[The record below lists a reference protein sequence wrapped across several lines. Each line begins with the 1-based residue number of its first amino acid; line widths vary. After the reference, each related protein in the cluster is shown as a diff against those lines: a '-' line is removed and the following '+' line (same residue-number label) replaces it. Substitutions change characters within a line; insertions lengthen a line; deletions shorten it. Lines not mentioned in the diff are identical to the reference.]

1 MPTNRL
7 LVKEEIATY
16 AATLLDAAGAEGGQE
31 RVIAVRDQLN
41 QVLFAFRENGR
52 IRENLSNSSLSAQQR
67 YELAASVFEGCDPL
81 AVSVLA
87 VMAERGNLGEL
98 SAVIDAFVNAAE
110 NKLNV
115 SIVDVVTAVALDDEL
130 RGIIT
135 EKLSKDLGKPVVL
148 CETVDKS
155 ILGGI
160 IMSTNGKRI
169 DASISSKLEGTRAL
183 LKENNDGGEC

>member
-1 MPTNRL
+1 MTQQEDKIMITEKARPGDM
-7 LVKEEIATY
+7 EEILSIY
-16 AATLLDAAGAEGGQE
+16 AGA
-31 RVIAVRDQLN
+31 RK
-41 QVLFAFRENGR
+41 F
-52 IRENLSNSSLSAQQR
+52 
-67 YELAASVFEGCDPL
+67 
-81 AVSVLA
+81 
-87 VMAERGNLGEL
+87 MAERGNLGEL

>member
-1 MPTNRL
+1 M
-7 LVKEEIATY
+7 
-16 AATLLDAAGAEGGQE
+16 
-31 RVIAVRDQLN
+31 
-41 QVLFAFRENGR
+41 
-52 IRENLSNSSLSAQQR
+52 
-67 YELAASVFEGCDPL
+67 
-81 AVSVLA
+81 
-87 VMAERGNLGEL
+87 
-98 SAVIDAFVNAAE
+98 
-110 NKLNV
+110 